1 MFTISRKNEIK
12 ITQGDT
18 GFLDITMSNYNPVE
32 GDILYFTVKK
42 DTDTHENSIQKKIT
56 EFEDNVAK
64 VVLTSTDTS
73 IDIGDYVY
81 DIQLSLADGRVNS
94 AIYPTS
100 FEIIAGVTHD

>member
-1 MFTISRKNEIK
+1 
-12 ITQGDT
+12 
-18 GFLDITMSNYNPVE
+18 
-32 GDILYFTVKK
+32 
-42 DTDTHENSIQKKIT
+42 
-56 EFEDNVAK
+56 

-94 AIYPTS
+94 VIYPTS